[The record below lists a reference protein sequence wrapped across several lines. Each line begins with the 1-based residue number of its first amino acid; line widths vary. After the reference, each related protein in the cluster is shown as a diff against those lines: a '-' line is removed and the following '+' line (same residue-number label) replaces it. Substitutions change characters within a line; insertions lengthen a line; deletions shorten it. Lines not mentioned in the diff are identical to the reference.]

1 MSVGGLVGLGSAGV
15 FLTASPIIIIALISG
30 SIMIF
35 TVLGAIIGLR
45 PGWLPSGAGLR
56 RHQAV
61 CEDCDQIAG
70 AKWVWFA
77 VLVSCLVIGTI
88 GGYVM
93 LGFSNGSKSGPGG

>member
-1 MSVGGLVGLGSAGV
+1 MIGLSFIML
-15 FLTASPIIIIALISG
+15 ALI
-30 SIMIF
+30 IPF
-35 TVLGAIIGLR
+35 TPYNISYILDEPAIEGVQPVIVVTC
-45 PGWLPSGAGLR
+45 PPPASQPSCDDYASEIKQAAG
-56 RHQAV
+56 
-61 CEDCDQIAG
+61 EDCDQIAG